1 MKTEENTMPL
11 PAWEKMRAGIHP
23 LDQTYAFDIGWRAR
37 WFNVMMITN
46 GYIFIDVR
54 GSDKIRPCLQAY
66 TLETGL
72 YCGSYYHSFEHT
84 VLKGQTV

>member
-1 MKTEENTMPL
+1 MISHTIKKR
-11 PAWEKMRAGIHP
+11 WEKMRAGIHP
-23 LDQTYAFDIGWRAR
+23 LDLTYAFDIGWRAR
-37 WFNVMMITN
+37 WFSVMRIDN
-46 GYIFIDVR
+46 GYIFLDVR
-54 GSDKIRPCLQAY
+54 GSEKIRPCLQAY